1 MSTLSASPQGIN
13 NCGKLADMSYQTD
26 YYGYV
31 YEWTN
36 TKDGMKYIGSHYGS
50 VEDYYIGSGK
60 DFTVAYKDTP
70 NDFVMTVLEYIYKD
84 DKKLVLTTEKKWLD
98 SVPNIKDHP
107 LYYNL
112 NNDAA
117 GGFGY
122 ITEDHIIKR
131 AKTLKEKHSA
141 YGLSEAE
148 LSSYTNKI
156 QTRLDR
162 IVTTGF
168 TEKEKEQH
176 SKYGYHVQ
184 ITLPSGDVKEYQSC
198 SQASKELGID
208 VQYGLKVCAEKVD
221 FKGHKIV
228 KLRDPIVDC
237 R

>member
-1 MSTLSASPQGIN
+1 MTEM
-13 NCGKLADMSYQTD
+13 KYKHD

-36 TKDGMKYIGSHYGS
+36 IKNGMKYIGSHYGS
-50 VEDYYIGSGK
+50 VDDYYTGSGR
-60 DFTVAYKDTP
+60 DFMIAYKNAPD
-70 NDFVMTVLEYIYKD
+70 DFVMTVLEYICQDRKE
-84 DKKLVLTTEKKWLD
+84 LVLLTEKKWLD

-112 NNDAA
+112 NNDAV

-122 ITEDHIIKR
+122 INQEHISKR
-131 AKTLKEKHSA
+131 ATTLKQKHA
-141 YGLSEAE
+141 MYGLSEAE
-148 LSSYTNKI
+148 RQSYKNKI

-162 IVTTGF
+162 ISTTGF

-176 SKYGYHVQ
+176 SKYGYQVQ
-184 ITLPSGDVKEYQSC
+184 VTMPSGEVREYSSC
-198 SQASKELGID
+198 GQASRDLGID
-208 VQYGLKVCAEKVD
+208 VQYGLKVCSSKGID
-221 FKGHKIV
+221 FKGHNIV

>member
-1 MSTLSASPQGIN
+1 M
-13 NCGKLADMSYQTD
+13 KYQQD

-31 YEWTN
+31 YKWTN
-36 TKDGMKYIGSHYGS
+36 IKNGKKYIGSHYGA

-60 DFTVAYKDTP
+60 DFIIAYKQSPD
-70 NDFVMTVLEYIYKD
+70 DFAMAVLEYVYQDNKE
-84 DKKLVLTTEKKWLD
+84 LVLTTEKKWLD
-98 SVPNIKDHP
+98 TVPDIKNHP

-112 NNDAA
+112 NNDAV

-122 ITEDHIIKR
+122 ITEEHIVKR
-131 AKTLKEKHSA
+131 ANTLKEKHA
-141 YGLSEAE
+141 TYGLSEAE
-148 LSSYTNKI
+148 LRSYQKKI

-162 IVTTGF
+162 IATTGF
-168 TEKEKEQH
+168 TDKEKEQH

-184 ITLPSGDVKEYQSC
+184 VTLPSGEVKEYSSC
-198 SQASKELGID
+198 GQASKDLGID
-208 VQYGLKVCAEKVD
+208 VQYGLKVCSKNVD